1 MGQKPF
7 MAMKRV
13 VSQNQEKRVWL
24 ERDEGSTHCMLPRVR
39 SDEDWVLAL
48 RWSTWWRWESCP
60 EYFQGLSPGRVSW
73 EWDDEETGIKE
84 FRLQV

>member
-1 MGQKPF
+1 

-13 VSQNQEKRVWL
+13 VSQNQEKRACL

-39 SDEDWVLAL
+39 SDEDWELAL
-48 RWSTWWRWESCP
+48 RWSAWWRWEP
-60 EYFQGLSPGRVSW
+60 HPGYFQGMVPGRVSRG
-73 EWDDEETGIKE
+73 WDDEEMGIKE